1 MTAVHDGR
9 LHGLR
14 LRRLTPRDV
23 GRAAWRGRRAAV
35 PRAAAL
41 WAVAALAAAL
51 TWLARRGR

>member
-23 GRAAWRGRRAAV
+23 GRAAWRRRLAGL

-41 WAVAALAAAL
+41 WAVAGLAAGL
-51 TWLARRGR
+51 SWLARRGR